1 VGLRSLTSQGGP
13 GAWIGAGILVAVLCG
28 VRPAAAQEVATDLTH
43 PSDAEASSTFVP
55 ASLGLITF
63 ETEPVRLDVGGRE
76 EDQDKAPEPTKR
88 ARSFFGALYH
98 NVVDDVKHLP
108 RRNSLYFLA
117 GGGALALAVHPI
129 DHSLNA
135 HLEGSGAVGTFFAPG
150 QNVGATYVQMSVA
163 FVTYLVGRMHNEPRA
178 EHIGMD
184 MLEAQILAEGIVEV
198 TKEIVRRPRPT
209 NLDGTPTTSGY
220 SFPSGHAAATFATA
234 TVFQQHFGWKWAVPT
249 YTIATWVAASRLHLD
264 VHFASDVVMGATTG
278 IIIGRS
284 VTWHGRNDFRIGV
297 VGVPGGLGGRVTW

>member
-1 VGLRSLTSQGGP
+1 
-13 GAWIGAGILVAVLCG
+13 VAVLCG
-28 VRPAAAQEVATDLTH
+28 GLPAAAQEVATDLTH
-43 PSDAEASSTFVP
+43 PSDADSSATFVP
-55 ASLGLITF
+55 ASLGPITF
-63 ETEPVRLDVGGRE
+63 EPDPVKLDVSGGE
-76 EDQDKAPEPTKR
+76 GDQDKLPEPTKR
-88 ARSFFGALYH
+88 TRGFFSALYH

-108 RRNSLYFLA
+108 RRNSIYFLA

-135 HLEGSGAVGTFFAPG
+135 HLEGSGTVGTFFAPG
-150 QNVGATYVQMSVA
+150 QYVGATEVQMSVA
-163 FVTYLVGRMHNEPRA
+163 FVTYLVGRMHNQPRA

-209 NLDGTPTTSGY
+209 NPDGTPTATGY

-234 TVFQQHFGWKWAVPT
+234 TVFQEHFGWKWAVPT
-249 YTIATWVAASRLHLD
+249 YTIATWVAASRLHLN
-264 VHFASDVVMGATTG
+264 VHYASDVVMGATTG
-278 IIIGRS
+278 IIVGRS

-297 VGVPGGLGGRVTW
+297 VGVPGGLGGQVTW